1 MQAAVLHDTVE
12 DTNTTL
18 EEIEQLFG
26 QEVRSL
32 VDEVSDDKSLPK
44 EERKRLQV
52 CVYAHI
58 IELSV
63 VLMSFGVELNSIC
76 HWAGSF
82 RKHINHKRSLL

>member
-18 EEIEQLFG
+18 EEIDQLFG

-52 CVYAHI
+52 CMCIYSYTFVVPFNSR
-58 IELSV
+58 LS
-63 VLMSFGVELNSIC
+63 
-76 HWAGSF
+76 
-82 RKHINHKRSLL
+82 